1 MRHDSAAKRYRFLA
15 QLTLAAVDYQVDGAL
30 EELRLV
36 RSQGTVT
43 VLCPLTAVCWHAL
56 AHLYTVPHYR
66 EAAQALALPR
76 GMARA
81 IQTAA
86 DYPGC
91 LRVAW
96 WRQQLEAAMGVHPA
110 PHAMQHT

>member
-36 RSQGTVT
+36 RPQGTVT

-76 GMARA
+76 GMARV

-86 DYPGC
+86 DYPGY
-91 LRVAW
+91 LRVA
-96 WRQQLEAAMGVHPA
+96 
-110 PHAMQHT
+110 

>member
-1 MRHDSAAKRYRFLA
+1 MSHYSAAKRHRFLA
-15 QLTLAAVDYQVDGAL
+15 QLTLAAVDYRVGHHL
-30 EELRLV
+30 EELRLF
-36 RSQGTVT
+36 RPHGTVT

-56 AHLYTVPHYR
+56 AHLYTMPHYR
-66 EAAQALALPR
+66 EAAQALAIPR

-96 WRQQLEAAMGVHPA
+96 WRQQLEAAMGVSPVPQA
-110 PHAMQHT
+110 A

>member
-1 MRHDSAAKRYRFLA
+1 MSHSSAAKRHRFLA
-15 QLTLAAVDYQVDGAL
+15 QLTLAAVDYWVGHHL
-30 EELRLV
+30 EELRLF
-36 RSQGTVT
+36 RPHGTVT

-56 AHLYTVPHYR
+56 AHLYTMPHYR
-66 EAAQALALPR
+66 EAAQALAIPR

-96 WRQQLEAAMGVHPA
+96 WRQQLEAATGVPPVPQA
-110 PHAMQHT
+110 A

>member
-1 MRHDSAAKRYRFLA
+1 MSHYSAAKRARFLA
-15 QLTLAAVDYQVDGAL
+15 QLTLAAVDDRVGSTL
-30 EELRLV
+30 EEFRLF
-36 RSQGTVT
+36 RPYGTVT

-56 AHLYTVPHYR
+56 AHLYTVPHSR

-91 LRVAW
+91 SRVAW
-96 WRQQLEAAMGVHPA
+96 WRQQLEAALGIPQAVE
-110 PHAMQHT
+110 HA

>member
-1 MRHDSAAKRYRFLA
+1 MSHSSAAKRHRFLA
-15 QLTLAAVDYQVDGAL
+15 QLTLAAVDYQVDRNL
-30 EELRLV
+30 EELRLF
-36 RSQGTVT
+36 RPHGTVT

-86 DYPGC
+86 DYPGVV
-91 LRVAW
+91 RVAW
-96 WRQQLEAAMGVHPA
+96 WRWQLEAAMGIPPVTQA
-110 PHAMQHT
+110 PQHA

>member
-1 MRHDSAAKRYRFLA
+1 MRHSSAAKRYRFLA
-15 QLTLAAVDYQVDGAL
+15 QLTLAAVDDQVGHDL

-36 RSQGTVT
+36 RPHGTVT

-56 AHLYTVPHYR
+56 ASLYTIPHYR
-66 EAAQALALPR
+66 EAAQELAIPR

-86 DYPGC
+86 DDPGC
-91 LRVAW
+91 MRVAW
-96 WRQQLEAAMGVHPA
+96 WRRQLEAAMGVQPV
-110 PHAMQHT
+110 P

>member
-1 MRHDSAAKRYRFLA
+1 MSHYSTAKRSRFLA
-15 QLTLAAVDYQVDGAL
+15 QLTLAAVDYQVGHNL
-30 EELRLV
+30 EELRLF
-36 RSQGTVT
+36 RPQGTVT

-56 AHLYTVPHYR
+56 AHLHTVPHYR
-66 EAAQALALPR
+66 EAAQALAIPR

-96 WRQQLEAAMGVHPA
+96 WRQQLEAAMEVEPA
-110 PHAMQHT
+110 PQTPPHP

>member
-1 MRHDSAAKRYRFLA
+1 MSHSSAAKRYRFLA
-15 QLTLAAVDYQVDGAL
+15 QLTLAAVDDQIGGDL
-30 EELRLV
+30 EELRLF
-36 RSQGTVT
+36 RPQGTVT

-66 EAAQALALPR
+66 EAAQALAIPR

-91 LRVAW
+91 LRVIW
-96 WRQQLEAAMGVHPA
+96 WRRQLEAAMGIPKAV
-110 PHAMQHT
+110 

>member
-1 MRHDSAAKRYRFLA
+1 MRHSSAAKRHRFLV
-15 QLTLAAVDYQVDGAL
+15 QLTLAAVDDQGGRDL
-30 EELRLV
+30 EALRLV
-36 RSQGTVT
+36 RPQGTVT

-56 AHLYTVPHYR
+56 AHLYTVPHSR

-86 DYPGC
+86 DDPGC
-91 LRVAW
+91 IRVAW
-96 WRQQLEAAMGVHPA
+96 WRRQLEAAMGVHPIT
-110 PHAMQHT
+110 HADQHA